1 MIVLPEYRL
10 GLVRDR
16 DLLVSSLTRTLQPT
30 NFSKGKQ
37 TSSNHNLSHMLSN
50 FCSFNAVEL
59 PAANVNIFL
68 WALFVIVL
76 DLSFDRRMFYPLYF
90 LKKKNER
97 KNKK

>member
-10 GLVRDR
+10 GLLRDR

-59 PAANVNIFL
+59 PAANVNIF
-68 WALFVIVL
+68 FMGPFCYR
-76 DLSFDRRMFYPLYF
+76 S
-90 LKKKNER
+90 
-97 KNKK
+97 